1 MKKWMTLTTAA
12 AVTALT
18 LSTSVDAS
26 RMGSGKSVGKQSPSV
41 MQRDATPPAQTAP
54 NAVPPTTAAQPSA
67 AARAPA
73 AGAAQAAQQTGRSRW
88 MAPLAGIAAGLGL
101 AWLANSL
108 GFGEELATALL
119 IGLIVMAVLVLWRV
133 LRARRGAAG
142 PQPAYAGHQTN
153 RMATDTSTTGFSA
166 APGAA
171 AGGYAG
177 ALGSAAA
184 AGQPASARLSVP
196 AGFDT
201 EAFVR
206 NAKQQ
211 FMQLQAAFDAGD
223 LARLRE
229 FTSPE
234 MFEQL
239 KGEIGERHGAANVTE
254 VVTLNAVLLGIET
267 DAREHTASVR
277 FTGVVREQ
285 VGAQPVPLDEV
296 WNLTKPVSGNEGW
309 VLAGIQQMA

>member
-18 LSTSVDAS
+18 LSTSVDAA
-26 RMGSGKSVGKQSPSV
+26 RMGGGKSVGKQSPSV
-41 MQRDATPPAQTAP
+41 MQRDATPPAP

-73 AGAAQAAQQTGRSRW
+73 AGAAQAAQQSGRSRW

-119 IGLIVMAVLVLWRV
+119 IGLVIMAALVLWRV
-133 LRARRGAAG
+133 LRARRGATG
-142 PQPAYAGHQTN
+142 PQPAYAGHQMN
-153 RMATDTSTTGFSA
+153 RMSTDTPATGSTA

-184 AGQPASARLSVP
+184 AGQPVSGRLSVP

-201 EAFVR
+201 EGFVR

-211 FMQLQAAFDAGD
+211 FVQLQAAFDAGD
-223 LARLRE
+223 LARLRD

-239 KGEIGERHGAANVTE
+239 KAEIADRNGAPNMTE
-254 VVTLNAVLLGIET
+254 VVSLNTVLLGVET
-267 DAREHTASVR
+267 DSREHTASVR
-277 FTGVVREQ
+277 FTGLVREQ

-296 WNLTKPVSGNEGW
+296 WNLTKPASGNEGW